1 MGSEMCIRDS
11 LFTVQGGFERKKL
24 RGFCKLAAAVMSVF
38 FRLDLI
44 QKQNRT
50 PHEDDMLDLLR
61 HGGSRVSFE
70 NLGKVLGWYN
80 YMLMNN
86 MA

>member
-1 MGSEMCIRDS
+1 
-11 LFTVQGGFERKKL
+11 
-24 RGFCKLAAAVMSVF
+24 MSVF

-70 NLGKVLGWYN
+70 NLGNVLGWYN

>member
-1 MGSEMCIRDS
+1 
-11 LFTVQGGFERKKL
+11 
-24 RGFCKLAAAVMSVF
+24 MSVF

-50 PHEDDMLDLLR
+50 PHEDDMLDLFAPRRQPRL
-61 HGGSRVSFE
+61 FE